1 MEMNKKYQIRMD
13 DNCMSEHEVE
23 GPLDLVLKVNK
34 FLRDFCY
41 HEDQIVDIRELGPQD
56 NLLMEEQTRNA
67 SLVMFARQFFDK
79 GK

>member
-1 MEMNKKYQIRMD
+1 MKKYQIRMD

-41 HEDQIVDIRELGPQD
+41 HEDQILDIREVGPQD

-67 SLVMFARQFFDK
+67 SLVMFAREFFNK
-79 GK
+79 GNKTG